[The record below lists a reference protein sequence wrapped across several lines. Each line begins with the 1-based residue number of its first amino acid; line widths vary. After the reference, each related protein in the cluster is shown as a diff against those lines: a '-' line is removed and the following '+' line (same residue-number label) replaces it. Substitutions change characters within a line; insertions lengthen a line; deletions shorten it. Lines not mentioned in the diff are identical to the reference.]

1 MPRYRIP
8 NDKFTA
14 KDKHKFIPEG
24 EKEVH
29 LLHAADCIFIDTD
42 YLPGYGPE
50 PEPVEEEATE
60 ETPEEAEMV
69 AGPSTDWPKKKLI
82 KHAKKLK
89 VYTKKMNERSFT
101 KAKILDAIN
110 S

>member
-8 NDKFTA
+8 NAKFTA

-29 LLHAADCIFIDTD
+29 LLHAADCIFIDTV

-50 PEPVEEEATE
+50 PEPEEVSSEITE
-60 ETPEEAEMV
+60 VVREVVKAPK
-69 AGPSTDWPKKKLI
+69 PKKKS
-82 KHAKKLK
+82 KKKTAKKK
-89 VYTKKMNERSFT
+89 ASKKRG
-101 KAKILDAIN
+101 
-110 S
+110 